1 MVSNVKK
8 HVSADIWGTVV
19 FFIRALYYCITTPL
33 ASSVMKSIR
42 YKCVLEK
49 FSRHYSNESL
59 WCWTSTETIIIKKYN
74 SHPLTLSLYFV
85 ICFYRCPGS
94 RITDGNVLWFGE
106 GDHHPIVVNDG
117 IQINFSVMHHAEA
130 FLGKNAQ
137 GLPCWFIN
145 DHQLPSKGSSDSP
158 VTVRRRGGH
167 GFLLWWELIVVPL
180 SCLKTFA
187 GHLFSDPRLDGHW
200 SLSAASFSLSDEVSV
215 HFRGCQYVFQWSP
228 CDPDKPVSP
237 DFFVFQVWHLQLD
250 YSVVFPWL

>member
-42 YKCVLEK
+42 YNCVLEK

-59 WCWTSTETIIIKKYN
+59 WCWTSTETVIIKKYN
-74 SHPLTLSLYFV
+74 SHPLTLNLYFV
-85 ICFYRCPGS
+85 ICLYRCPGS

-130 FLGKNAQ
+130 FLGKMHKVSPS
-137 GLPCWFIN
+137 GLLMIISCRQKAAATHRWQSGGEEVMDFFFGEN
-145 DHQLPSKGSSDSP
+145 WLWCRSP
-158 VTVRRRGGH
+158 V
-167 GFLLWWELIVVPL
+167 
-180 SCLKTFA
+180 
-187 GHLFSDPRLDGHW
+187 
-200 SLSAASFSLSDEVSV
+200 
-215 HFRGCQYVFQWSP
+215 
-228 CDPDKPVSP
+228 
-237 DFFVFQVWHLQLD
+237 
-250 YSVVFPWL
+250 